1 VVKPWRKR
9 TPGGSSSLHRSIYP
23 LGEMCWWVK
32 TNHLLVHYAQRT
44 LWRAV
49 GKQMMRKGVGTVYR
63 IVVRSEL
70 SNRYA
75 VAFEG
80 MEMETKNGDTILTGE
95 VIDQPHLY
103 GILDRI
109 NGLGL
114 KLLSVQALPE
124 DAHPS
129 AERKRES

>member
-1 VVKPWRKR
+1 MKS
-9 TPGGSSSLHRSIYP
+9 G
-23 LGEMCWWVK
+23 
-32 TNHLLVHYAQRT
+32 
-44 LWRAV
+44 
-49 GKQMMRKGVGTVYR
+49 GKQMMRKGTGTVYR

-70 SNRYA
+70 SDTYA

-80 MEMETKNGDTILTGE
+80 MEMETKNGDTVLTGKI
-95 VIDQPHLY
+95 IDQPHLY

-114 KLLSVQALPE
+114 ELLSVQALPE

-129 AERKRES
+129 LGGKREPEEPGL